1 MQINNRNTIE
11 NKINEFRKELLVN
24 LKCTNLGH
32 CQMHVEILFQLHV
45 WRRKVIE
52 DGWRIVFLQNGHV
65 AAILHTWNI
74 LIAGLNTCVKDSWG
88 TCSAVCM
95 ELSDKKIHVLT
106 CFVLFSCSASL
117 QRIIPSL

>member
-45 WRRKVIE
+45 
-52 DGWRIVFLQNGHV
+52 
-65 AAILHTWNI
+65 
-74 LIAGLNTCVKDSWG
+74 
-88 TCSAVCM
+88 
-95 ELSDKKIHVLT
+95 
-106 CFVLFSCSASL
+106 
-117 QRIIPSL
+117 